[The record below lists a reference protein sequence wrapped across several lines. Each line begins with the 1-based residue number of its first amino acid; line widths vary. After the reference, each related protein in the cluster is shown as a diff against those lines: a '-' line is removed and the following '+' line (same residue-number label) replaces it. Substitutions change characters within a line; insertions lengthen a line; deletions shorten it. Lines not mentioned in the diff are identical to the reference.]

1 MSNGGTRMA
10 GPLAGLKVLDLSR
23 VLAGPWAAQI
33 LGDLGAHVFKIEP
46 PGQGDDT
53 RHWGPPFLEDGSHD
67 SAYYL
72 CTNRNKRSVAIDLAQ
87 PEGAAIVQRLAGQCD
102 VLLENFRV
110 GGLVKYGLDYPALS
124 ARHPGLIYCS
134 ITGFG
139 QTGPYRER
147 GGYDFLIQG
156 MSGLMSVTGRPDGQ
170 PGEGPLKVGIP
181 TSDLSTGMYAA
192 ISILAALRH
201 REATGRG
208 QHIDCALLDSQ
219 VALLA
224 NQASN
229 FLNGGRVPC
238 RLGNEHPNMVPYQDF
253 DTVDGTVLVALGN
266 NRQFRDFCALLGRED
281 LARDERF
288 VDTASRSVNRS
299 PLQTELRAELAK
311 WHSAEL
317 LARMEAA
324 KLPGGRVN
332 EIPEILA
339 DPQIN
344 ARELIRTL
352 HREDGTTVRVLG
364 FPGKFSATPASYRH
378 APPRLGQH
386 TTEVLRDVAGLS
398 AEEIESL
405 ADRGI
410 VGSNG

>member
-1 MSNGGTRMA
+1 MT
-10 GPLAGLKVLDLSR
+10 GPLEGIKVLDLSR

-33 LGDLGAHVFKIEP
+33 LGDLGAEVFKIEP

-53 RHWGPPFLEDGSHD
+53 RHWGPPFLEDGSRD

-72 CTNRNKRSVAIDLAQ
+72 CANRNKRSLAIDLAR
-87 PEGAAIVQRLAGQCD
+87 PEGAAVVQRLALQCD
-102 VLLENFRV
+102 VLIENFRV
-110 GGLVKYGLDYPALS
+110 GGLVKYGLDYPTL
-124 ARHPGLIYCS
+124 RTIHPGLIYCS

-156 MSGLMSVTGRPDGQ
+156 MSGLMSVTGRAEGQ

-181 TSDLSTGMYAA
+181 ISDLSTGLYAGIA
-192 ISILAALRH
+192 VLAALHH
-201 REATGRG
+201 RNATGEG